1 MPDFLHYDP
10 VTGTKKLF
18 DYDEQTNTAL
28 ITTVQDVDPLLTHN
42 AELANTGA
50 KDVGIKNDFWHYA
63 SIPPVVQLELRK
75 KGIDI
80 YSKDP
85 AMIKRMFSEIN
96 ANYQRCKV
104 THKRHV

>member
-10 VTGTKKLF
+10 FTGTSKYF
-18 DYDEQTNTAL
+18 DYDEATDS
-28 ITTVQDVDPLLTHN
+28 IVIHTVQDIAPFMKMTQ
-42 AELANTGA
+42 EMANTGA
-50 KDVGIKNDFWHYA
+50 TDGGIKKDWWHYA
-63 SIPPVVQLELRK
+63 DLPAVVQLELRK

-85 AMIKRMFSEIN
+85 TMIKRMFVEIN
-96 ANYQRCKV
+96 TNYSRFKV